1 MCLWNSL
8 KRLEKNHILPFG
20 IKYNAWINGLPAL
33 PAALSIL
40 LSTLPATLL
49 QSVYLSMLPTWLLPL
64 AAFLLVSLSTYI
76 SFRRPCYEK
85 DVTFLQQRLNEANVK
100 LEQVGHNIHDLFRGI
115 LVTLLR
121 KMGFNREDQARISIY
136 VHRKK
141 SKTEQGYFTCCGRY
155 SSNPEF
161 GVTGRTTYPDGQG
174 CIWRGWETGWHYDDN
189 FPQNK
194 NDRKKYNED
203 EYNIPI
209 TVQEKF
215 KMLSRFYAAKCLDDA
230 EGKSQAVIVVEGMN
244 KPPADRKRII
254 KKELE
259 KLARDYAHMVKV
271 LRDHIPVTEDAEEKK
286 L

>member
-1 MCLWNSL
+1 MYLWNSL

-20 IKYNAWINGLPAL
+20 IKYNAWINGLVALSVAL
-33 PAALSIL
+33 PAL
-40 LSTLPATLL
+40 LPTVLP
-49 QSVYLSMLPTWLLPL
+49 SVYLSMLPPWLFPSTTV
-64 AAFLLVSLSTYI
+64 FFVILSTYI
-76 SFRRPCYEK
+76 SFRRLWYEK
-85 DVTFLQQRLNEANVK
+85 DVTFLQQGLDEANVK
-100 LEQVGHNIHDLFRGI
+100 LEQVGHNIRDLFRGI
-115 LVTLLR
+115 LVTLLH
-121 KMGFNREDQARISIY
+121 KMDFEEKDQARISIY

-141 SKTEQGYFTCCGRY
+141 PKTEQGYFTCCGRY

-174 CIWRGWETGWHYDDN
+174 CIWKSWETGWHYDDD
-189 FPQNK
+189 FPENK

-203 EYNIPI
+203 KYNIPI

-215 KMLSRFYAAKCLDDA
+215 KMLSRFYAAKRLDDA

-244 KPPADRKRII
+244 KPPSEHNHII
-254 KKELE
+254 KKELD